1 MVFQFISYIEE
12 NFYMDNL
19 IRCDIIMTN
28 WCCMCMLNG
37 VGFGGWGVCSASF
50 ISTFFGL
57 GEVC

>member
-1 MVFQFISYIEE
+1 
-12 NFYMDNL
+12 
-19 IRCDIIMTN
+19 MTN